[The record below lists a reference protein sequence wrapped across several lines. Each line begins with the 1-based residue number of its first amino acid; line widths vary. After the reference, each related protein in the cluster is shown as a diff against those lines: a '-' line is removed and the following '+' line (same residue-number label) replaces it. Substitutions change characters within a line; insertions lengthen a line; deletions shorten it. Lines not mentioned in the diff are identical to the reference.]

1 MASINGTGD
10 FFPQGQCTYGASLQ
24 YHNTTGYWVPWGGNA
39 KDWPNNAYA
48 YGWEVSSSP
57 VVPSIIALQP
67 GIQLADGIDGHV
79 GVVQSINPDGSVQ
92 AISLNWGT
100 TQSERQQYTT
110 HSFKPGPGVSFIY
123 AVNAFGNPIK
133 GQASTTS
140 PLAFV
145 GTVQQ
150 MISPNEDVV
159 SLLVALD
166 AALDIQN
173 PFDVT
178 PKQDTLSAGPVSLSI
193 SDPVDYAAK
202 VASGVWYD
210 LAAMSVRL
218 LFIIVGAAILLK
230 GSSAFIDYGAI
241 AGAAQSAAK
250 AAAGIGVMVA

>member
-24 YHNTTGYWVPWGGNA
+24 YHNATGYWVPWGGNA
-39 KDWPNNAYA
+39 KDWAANAYA
-48 YGWEVSSSP
+48 YGWEVSSEP
-57 VVPSIIALQP
+57 VVPSIICLQP

-79 GVVQSINPDGSVQ
+79 GVVQSINPDGSVT
-92 AISLNWGT
+92 AVSLNWGT
-100 TQSERQQYTT
+100 TQAERQQYTT

-123 AVNAFGNPIK
+123 AVKFGNPVK
-133 GQASTTS
+133 GQSTTS
-140 PLAFV
+140 PQAFV

-193 SDPVDYAAK
+193 SDPVDYVSK
-202 VASGVWYD
+202 VATGIWYD

-218 LFIIVGAAILLK
+218 IFIVIGALIMLK
-230 GSSAFIDYGAI
+230 VSSAFIDYGAI